1 MNAPPEKNI
10 IEEVASI
17 KGISESFVEKDWYV
31 TQVIGKVSEIVYQD
45 FQIIFTG
52 GTALSK
58 AHNLIMR
65 FSEDVDFR
73 VIAPSLAN
81 ESKSKQ
87 RKILSDFKDTIIAN
101 LRTAFHIDDEKV
113 FAGNGNQFVAIEID
127 YPTIFDRADALR
139 AHLLVEFTITD
150 LILPAIQLP
159 VSSFVNEL
167 SRQPPE
173 VKSIGCTD
181 PVENSSDKLSA
192 LIWRVPNRVR
202 GQENDD
208 PDIVRHIHDLSI
220 LSDYAVKHPAFKR
233 LVIQTID
240 NDDRRSPK
248 ISGLPLEA
256 KFDILLGIL
265 ESEKEYEKEYERF
278 VMGMSYGPDDSVP
291 TFRNAVDKLQIMIA
305 HILR

>member
-31 TQVIGKVSEIVYQD
+31 TQVIRKVSEITFRD
-45 FQIIFTG
+45 FQIILTG

-58 AHNLIMR
+58 AHNLILR

-73 VIAPSLAN
+73 VIAPSLAD

-87 RKILSDFKDTIIAN
+87 RKTLSAFKDTIIAS
-101 LRTAFHIDDEKV
+101 LKTAFHIDDNKV
-113 FAGNGNQFVAIEID
+113 FARNGNQFVAIEID
-127 YPTIFDRADALR
+127 YPSLFSRADALR
-139 AHLLVEFTITD
+139 AHILVEFTITG
-150 LILPAIQLP
+150 LVLPALQLP

-173 VKSIGCTD
+173 VVSVGCTD

-220 LSDYAVKHPAFKR
+220 LSDYAIRHPAFKK
-233 LVIQTID
+233 LVIETID
-240 NDDRRSPK
+240 RDDQRSPK
-248 ISGLPLEA
+248 ISGLPLKS
-256 KFDILLGIL
+256 KFDILLDIL
-265 ESEKEYEKEYERF
+265 DGEKEYEKEYERF
-278 VMGMSYGPDDSVP
+278 VMGMSYGQDGSVP
-291 TFRNAVDKLQIMIA
+291 TFRNAVDKLRLMIT
-305 HILR
+305 HILQ